1 MKKKL
6 YRAAL
11 MAMACLASSAAYA
24 YDAKVGNI
32 YYNFHGTE
40 AEVTYL
46 LEEDWGNAEAYKGE
60 VTIPTQVTHEGVTYT
75 VTAIGYAAFFGCEE
89 LTSVKIPESVTSI
102 AEDAFYSCT
111 KLSGIFLPDAVTS
124 IGNCAFEYCEA
135 ISKFSFPE
143 HLKSIGESAF
153 DGCTALDEF
162 TLPEGL
168 ETIGRYAFSG
178 CAMTSVSIPASV
190 TSIGERAFM
199 DCSALS
205 TVTMAGN
212 VAYIDDSA
220 FEKTPWF
227 DAYSSDPANV
237 YEGVFYL
244 FNTAVE
250 LKDPTLTSIK
260 FKPGTTAIGEI
271 VFYGLEGLTSVVIPE
286 GVVSIGE
293 MAFAECPNL
302 TSISLPSSLTS
313 IGRVAFGACP
323 KLADITVAAG
333 NTAYTTVDGV
343 LFDKAMS
350 TLVLYPAAKDA
361 YSYTVPEGVETIGY
375 GAVAFVTNLGEVN
388 LPHSLVTIAPSAFGF
403 CTGLTSISLP
413 ENVETIGENA
423 FTDCP
428 INDVICWAAV
438 PPSLHAYAFDDP
450 TVITLHVND
459 RDAYTAAPV
468 WNTFLLGYMKCATPT
483 ITIEGDEIV
492 FSCDTPGAEFSPFF
506 YAWGDYISPDR
517 VGMPTTLT
525 ISVSAYADGYDT
537 SDSATYTINI
547 AAGDTDRDGT
557 LSISDVSKLVNKL
570 LGK

>member
-11 MAMACLASSAAYA
+11 MAMACLASSAAFA
-24 YDAKVGNI
+24 YDAQVGGI

-46 LEEDWGNAEAYKGE
+46 AEDWDNTDAYTGT
-60 VTIPTQVTHEGVTYT
+60 VTIPEQVNYGGQTYT
-75 VTAIGYAAFFGCEE
+75 VTTIGHDAFFGCTK
-89 LTSVKIPESVTSI
+89 LTSVNIPESVTSI
-102 AEDAFYSCT
+102 GDYAFM
-111 KLSGIFLPDAVTS
+111 
-124 IGNCAFEYCEA
+124 YCEA

-153 DGCTALDEF
+153 EDCTALDEF

-168 ETIGRYAFSG
+168 ETIGQYAFSG
-178 CAMTSVSIPASV
+178 CAMTSISIPASV
-190 TSIGERAFM
+190 TSIGEGAFM

-212 VAYIDDSA
+212 VPYIGIFA
-220 FEKTPWF
+220 FEKTPWL

-250 LKDPTLTSIK
+250 VKDRELTSIK
-260 FKPGTTAIGEI
+260 FKPGTTAIGYAA
-271 VFYGLEGLTSVVIPE
+271 FGKLEGLTSVVIPE

-313 IGRVAFGACP
+313 IGRVAFADCP
-323 KLADITVAAG
+323 QLADVTVAAG

-343 LFDKAMS
+343 LLDKAMS

-361 YSYTVPEGVETIGY
+361 YSYTVPEGVQTIGL
-375 GAVAFVTNLGEVN
+375 GAVFGASNLGEIK
-388 LPHSLVTIAPSAFGF
+388 LPNSLVTIASTAFGF

-413 ENVETIGENA
+413 ENVKTIDEFA
-423 FTDCP
+423 FTGCP

-438 PPSLHAYAFDDP
+438 PPSLSEDAFEDP
-450 TVITLHVND
+450 TAITLHVND
-459 RDAYTAAPV
+459 RDAYTADPV
-468 WNTFLLGYMKCATPT
+468 WGKFTFGNMKCATPT
-483 ITIEGDEIV
+483 ITIEGDEFV
-492 FSCDTPGAEFSPFF
+492 FSCATPGAEFSPFF
-506 YAWGDYISPDR
+506 YASGDYISPDR

-525 ISVSAYADGYDT
+525 LSVSAYADGYDT

-547 AAGDTDRDGT
+547 AAGDTNRDGT

>member
-6 YRAAL
+6 YRTAL
-11 MAMACLASSAAYA
+11 TALACLASSAAFA
-24 YDAKVGNI
+24 YDAQVGGV

-46 LEEDWGNAEAYKGE
+46 AEDWDNTDAYTGT
-60 VTIPTQVTHEGVTYT
+60 VTIPEQVNYGGQTYT
-75 VTAIGYAAFFGCEE
+75 VTTIGHDAFFGCTK
-89 LTSVKIPESVTSI
+89 LTSVNIPESVTSI
-102 AEDAFYSCT
+102 GDYAFM
-111 KLSGIFLPDAVTS
+111 
-124 IGNCAFEYCEA
+124 YCEA

-153 DGCTALDEF
+153 EDCTALDEF

-168 ETIGRYAFSG
+168 ETIGQYAFSG
-178 CAMTSVSIPASV
+178 CAIASVSIPASV
-190 TSIGERAFM
+190 TSIGEGAFM

-212 VAYIDDSA
+212 VPYIGMFA

-237 YEGVFYL
+237 YEGVLYL

-260 FKPGTTAIGEI
+260 FKPGTTVIGDI
-271 VFYGLEGLTSVVIPE
+271 VFGKLEGLTSVVIPE
-286 GVVSIGE
+286 GVVKVGI
-293 MAFAECPNL
+293 MAFVECPNL
-302 TSISLPSSLTS
+302 TSVSLPSTLTS
-313 IGRVAFGACP
+313 IGEAAFGDCP
-323 KLADITVAAG
+323 QLADITVAAG

-350 TLVLYPAAKDA
+350 TLVQYPAAKDA

-375 GAVAFVTNLGEVN
+375 GAVIGASNLGEVN
-388 LPHSLVTIAPSAFGF
+388 LPHSLVTIAPAAFLD

-413 ENVETIGENA
+413 ENVETIDEEA
-423 FTDCP
+423 FAKCP
-428 INDVICWAAV
+428 IYDVICWAAV
-438 PPSLHAYAFDDP
+438 PPSLRADAFDDP
-450 TVITLHVND
+450 TAITLHVND
-459 RDAYTAAPV
+459 RDAYAADPV
-468 WNTFLLGYMKCATPT
+468 WGKFQYGNMKCATPT

-492 FSCDTPGAEFSPFF
+492 FSCATPDAGFSYSFF
-506 YAWGDYISPDR
+506 TMGDYISPDR

-525 ISVSAYADGYDT
+525 LSVSAWADGYDN
-537 SDSATYTINI
+537 SDYANYTINI

>member
-1 MKKKL
+1 MKKNF
-6 YRAAL
+6 YRTAL
-11 MAMACLASSAAYA
+11 MAMACLASSAAFA
-24 YDAKVGNI
+24 YDAQVGGV

-46 LEEDWGNAEAYKGE
+46 AEDWDNTDAYTGT
-60 VTIPTQVTHEGVTYT
+60 VTIPEQVNYDGQTYT
-75 VTAIGYAAFFGCEE
+75 VTTIGHDAFFGCTK
-89 LTSVKIPESVTSI
+89 LTSVNIPESVTSI
-102 AEDAFYSCT
+102 GDYAFM
-111 KLSGIFLPDAVTS
+111 
-124 IGNCAFEYCEA
+124 YCEA

-153 DGCTALDEF
+153 EDCTALDEF

-168 ETIGRYAFSG
+168 ETIGQYAFCG
-178 CAMTSVSIPASV
+178 CAITSVSIPASV
-190 TSIGERAFM
+190 TSIGEGAFM

-212 VAYIDDSA
+212 VAYIDVSV

-260 FKPGTTAIGEI
+260 FKPGTTSIGDI
-271 VFYGLEGLTSVVIPE
+271 VFYGLEGLTNVVVPE

-293 MAFAECPNL
+293 MAFALCPNL

-350 TLVLYPAAKDA
+350 TLMLYPAAKDA
-361 YSYTVPEGVETIGY
+361 YSYTVPEGVQTIGL
-375 GAVAFVTNLGEVN
+375 GAVVGASNLGEVN
-388 LPHSLVTIAPSAFGF
+388 LPHSLVTIATSAFWN

-413 ENVETIGENA
+413 ENVETIDAEA
-423 FTDCP
+423 FAGCP

-438 PPSLHAYAFDDP
+438 PPSLHADAFDDP
-450 TVITLHVND
+450 TVITLRVND

-483 ITIEGDEIV
+483 ITLEGDEFV
-492 FSCDTPGAEFSPFF
+492 FSCATPGAEFSYLF
-506 YAWGDYISPDR
+506 YAGGDYIGPDR
-517 VGMPTTLT
+517 AGMPTTLT
-525 ISVSAYADGYDT
+525 LSVSAYADGYDT